1 MDGILN
7 WLFAGVDVIPELVV
21 VVKLSL
27 MYYALNFILDILDLC
42 KKGAR
47 L

>member
-1 MDGILN
+1 MDSILN
-7 WLFAGVDVIPELVV
+7 WLFAGAEVMPELVII
-21 VVKLSL
+21 VKLSL

-42 KKGAR
+42 KKGVR

>member
-1 MDGILN
+1 MDEILN
-7 WLFAGVDVIPELVV
+7 WLIGGLDVIPELVV
-21 VVKLSL
+21 IVKLSL
-27 MYYALNFILDILDLC
+27 MYYALNFILDIIDLC

>member
-7 WLFAGVDVIPELVV
+7 WLFSGAEVMPELVII
-21 VVKLSL
+21 VKLSL

-42 KKGAR
+42 KKGVR

>member
-1 MDGILN
+1 MDSILE
-7 WLFAGVDVIPELVV
+7 WLFAGADVIPELVV
-21 VVKLSL
+21 IVKLSL